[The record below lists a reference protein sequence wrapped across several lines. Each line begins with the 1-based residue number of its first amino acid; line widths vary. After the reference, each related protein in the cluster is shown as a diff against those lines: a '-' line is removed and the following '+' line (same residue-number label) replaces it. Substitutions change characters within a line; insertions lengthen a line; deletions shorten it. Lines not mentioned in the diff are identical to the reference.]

1 MGSLDS
7 NTDSNLFR
15 SSKPTSTHSIMK
27 VLILAIFAIA
37 LVASQDVPDLCES
50 CVHILTV
57 ADVAEL
63 TACLDKDLADGQIF
77 FKGGQ
82 ICIEVTDVV
91 AETINLL
98 KSLLAAGTDPRE
110 ICTLAGIC
118 GDY

>member
-7 NTDSNLFR
+7 NSDSSLFS
-15 SSKPTSTHSIMK
+15 SSKLQTDSIMK
-27 VLILAIFAIA
+27 VLIVAIFAIA

-50 CVHILTV
+50 CVAILTN

-63 TACLDKDLADGQIF
+63 TACLDKDLADGQIC

-82 ICIEVTDVV
+82 ICIEVDDVV

-98 KSLLAAGTDPRE
+98 KSLLAARTD
-110 ICTLAGIC
+110 T
-118 GDY
+118 

>member
-7 NTDSNLFR
+7 NTDSHFFR
-15 SSKPTSTHSIMK
+15 FSKQQPHTIMK
-27 VLILAIFAIA
+27 VLILALFAVA
-37 LVASQDVPDLCES
+37 LVSSQDVPDLCES

-63 TACLDKDLADGQIF
+63 TACLDKDLADGQIC

>member
-7 NTDSNLFR
+7 NSDSNHFR
-15 SSKPTSTHSIMK
+15 SSSPSTNSTMK

-63 TACLDKDLADGQIF
+63 TACLDKDLADGQI
-77 FKGGQ
+77 
-82 ICIEVTDVV
+82 CIEVTDVV

-110 ICTLAGIC
+110 ICT
-118 GDY
+118 